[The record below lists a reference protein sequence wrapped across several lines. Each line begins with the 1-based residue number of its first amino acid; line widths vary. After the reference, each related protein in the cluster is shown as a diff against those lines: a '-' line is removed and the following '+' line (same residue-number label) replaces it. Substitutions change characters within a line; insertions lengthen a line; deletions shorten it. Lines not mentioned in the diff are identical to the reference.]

1 MIRLGLLLSLLMLSQ
16 SAFATGVDVSDID
29 RAVRSQKS
37 QSIMFRKNS
46 EAEAELRRQDQE
58 SAARAR
64 AEAEAV
70 AQAQSKM
77 KREQQFFRPY
87 NLFGSGLKIAAT
99 VNGEMVSNKDL
110 QQRANLLALTT
121 GIQINAKNKKMVA
134 ERALQNTIDEKIK
147 LQEAKKQNIHV
158 SEEEI
163 KDAYRNF
170 ERSNGVPAG
179 RFVGVL
185 KQYQVSPD
193 VFMAQIKAN
202 LAWNK
207 LVARR
212 MGGNIDVSTREVEDE
227 FSRIKKDIDTPK
239 YMVSEIVI
247 KRKDAEHID
256 ELVEILRNDKRFELY
271 AMQFSQS
278 ASAPSGGK
286 IGWVSP
292 GQLAEPLDRAIRN
305 LGVGHISNA
314 IPYRS
319 DYYIF
324 RMDKIYNPKKD
335 KRDMPTEEE
344 VRTFIKNRKTDE
356 MANKYIRD
364 LRNRAVVERKF

>member
-1 MIRLGLLLSLLMLSQ
+1 MIRLGLFLSLLVLSQ
-16 SAFATGVDVSDID
+16 PAMAAGVDVSDID
-29 RAVRSQKS
+29 KAVRGQKS

-64 AEAEAV
+64 AEAEAA
-70 AQAQSKM
+70 AQAKSKM
-77 KREQQFFRPY
+77 KKEQQFFRPY
-87 NLFGSGLKIAAT
+87 NLFGKGLKIAAT

-158 SEEEI
+158 SSEEI
-163 KDAYRNF
+163 QDAYRNF

-179 RFVGVL
+179 RFAGVL
-185 KQYQVSPD
+185 KQYQVSQD
-193 VFMAQIKAN
+193 VFLMQVKAN

-212 MGGNIDVSTREVEDE
+212 MGNNIDVSTREVEDE
-227 FSRIKKDIDTPK
+227 FSRIKKDMDTPK

-256 ELVEILRNDKRFELY
+256 ELVDILRKDPRFELY

-286 IGWVSP
+286 LGWVSP
-292 GQLAEPLDRAIRN
+292 GQLADPLDRAIRN
-305 LGVGHISNA
+305 LKAGQVSGA

-324 RMDKIYNPKKD
+324 KMDKIYNPKKD
-335 KRDMPTEEE
+335 KHDMPTEEE